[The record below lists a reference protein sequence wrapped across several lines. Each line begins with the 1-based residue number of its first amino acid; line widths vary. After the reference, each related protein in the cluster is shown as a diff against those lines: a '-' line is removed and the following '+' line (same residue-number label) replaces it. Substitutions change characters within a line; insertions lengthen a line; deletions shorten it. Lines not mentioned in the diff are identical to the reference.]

1 MPEGYRRLPKVVNQ
15 AGDGYR
21 RFDCGV
27 SEIEQGEVREA
38 HGVQT
43 LGSEPQITADN
54 RRTEPAKKQKNDG
67 QDRSS

>member
-1 MPEGYRRLPKVVNQ
+1 MTVAFGDMACAGRLPTATEGVNQ

-27 SEIEQGEVREA
+27 SEIEQGEVREP

-43 LGSEPQITADN
+43 LGSEPQITADS
-54 RRTEPAKKQKNDG
+54 RLEFKV
-67 QDRSS
+67 

>member
-43 LGSEPQITADN
+43 LGGIVPRIVEIEVALKFHLS
-54 RRTEPAKKQKNDG
+54 RL
-67 QDRSS
+67 

>member
-43 LGSEPQITADN
+43 MGSEPQITADN
-54 RRTEPAKKQKNDG
+54 RSLPQIAADSR
-67 QDRSS
+67 RLL